1 MNDDA
6 ALVAAALAGGPEAF
20 APIVERY
27 RDAAF
32 GVALARLRNFH
43 DAEDITQGV
52 FVEAYERL
60 GNLKD
65 PARLGA
71 WLRSITIHRCI
82 DHLRRRVEVAG
93 VEEIDD
99 RLSDP
104 ATPHTEMERQE
115 LRDRIMAAIGRLNRP
130 MAETTVLFYI
140 NGYSQEEIARIQEVP
155 VGTVKRRLH
164 DARNRLKEEMMDV
177 VEDVLKTGAPRED
190 FGERVFELLCRY
202 PEGKR
207 LNWHEVVSELRK
219 IGTPGIEG
227 FIRAFALPH
236 WRTRRWAVTMLKE
249 SRPQPAEVVLDL
261 LKKGIGD
268 SNKKVRKAAAGAL
281 LNVEVSDDRKR
292 RDFVPDV
299 ISLLR
304 DPTWRVRW
312 RAACELLP
320 WAADIPLDVAALA
333 LAEEK
338 DARVRA
344 EMAHLVQAVIAA
356 QGQKKG
362 GV

>member
-6 ALVAAALAGGPEAF
+6 ALVATALAGGPEAF
-20 APIVERY
+20 SPIVERY
-27 RDAAF
+27 RDAVF

-43 DAEDITQGV
+43 DAEDVTQGV

-71 WLRSITIHRCI
+71 WLRSITIHRGI
-82 DHLRRRVEVAG
+82 DHLRGRMEVAG

-99 RLSDP
+99 HLSDP
-104 ATPHTEMERQE
+104 STPHTDMERQE
-115 LRDRIMAAIGRLNRP
+115 LRDRIVAAIGRLSRP
-130 MAETTVLFYI
+130 QAETTVLFYI

-177 VEDVLKTGAPRED
+177 AEDVLKKNAPKED
-190 FGERVFELLCRY
+190 LSKRVFELLCRY
-202 PEGKR
+202 PKGKR
-207 LNWHEVVSELRK
+207 WNWREVVSELQK

-236 WRTRRWAVTMLKE
+236 WRTRRWAVSMLKE
-249 SRPQPAEVVLDL
+249 SRPQPAEMVIDL

-268 SNKKVRKAAAGAL
+268 SNKKVRKAAAWAL
-281 LNVEVSDDRKR
+281 LNVGVSDDRKR
-292 RDFVPDV
+292 RDLVPDV
-299 ISLLR
+299 VSLLR
-304 DPTWRVRW
+304 DPTPRVRW
-312 RAACELLP
+312 RAANELLP
-320 WAADIPLDVAALA
+320 WAANVSIEAAALA

-338 DARVRA
+338 DARARA
-344 EMAHLVQAVIAA
+344 GMAQLVKAVIAA

-362 GV
+362 GP